1 MVIQNGVFRAFQKQH
16 GYKVEDVTC
25 EFFREWLKVEPLGAN
40 CQAWI
45 FKHCDV
51 TCLKNQV

>member
-40 CQAWI
+40 CQAWT

-51 TCLKNQV
+51 SCLKNQV